1 MEYLTLKLIIALFL
15 IISFYT
21 FVISE
26 YSYRQ
31 GKKDKETKQNK

>member
-1 MEYLTLKLIIALFL
+1 MEYLTLKLIIAIFL
-15 IISFYT
+15 IVSFYT

-31 GKKDKETKQNK
+31 GKKDQKNKTK